1 MHFLSALRAINYGLV
16 LIFGLFLSTDIAGG
30 WEKRSQKRF
39 VFILCPVFLLI
50 QGLCWTIWGISAVE
64 QLYPLITHL
73 PLVLILIFA
82 LKKPVG
88 VAVVS
93 VSIGYLCCQ
102 LPRWVS
108 LAVTALTQSPL
119 AGEICYT
126 LSIIPVFFLLRRWFV
141 RPAHKAMTGSSRSLA
156 LFGSLP
162 IAYYIFDYATS
173 VYSDALYVGIQALNE
188 FLPTALILFYVLFL
202 TAYHVQAQKGLQAEL
217 QQSLLE
223 AELKQARSE
232 MENLRRIEKQTAI
245 YQHDMRHHMTML
257 SGFLAAD
264 NPRQA
269 EDYIKQV
276 QANVEAITPKRFCEN
291 EIVNLLC
298 SAFASNAEQL
308 GVRLKITA
316 KVPMALSVSDTD
328 LCAVL
333 SNGVENALQATA
345 ALDEPYKWV
354 ELYCEIKHGKLLIEV
369 KNPYSGDLNI
379 QNGLPTTSQ
388 AGHGYGCS
396 SIRTISE
403 HNHGLCTFE
412 SEQGV
417 FTLRVILPVC

>member
-1 MHFLSALRAINYGLV
+1 MPVLPVWKAINYGLV
-16 LIFGLFLSTDIAGG
+16 LIYGLFLSADISGG
-30 WEKRSQKRF
+30 WENKAQKRLI
-39 VFILCPVFLLI
+39 FILCPAFLLV
-50 QGLCWTIWGISAVE
+50 QGFCWIIWDIGTVE
-64 QLYPLITHL
+64 RLYPLITHL

-82 LKKPVG
+82 LKKTVG
-88 VAVVS
+88 VAAVS

-102 LPRWVS
+102 LPRWVN
-108 LAVTALTQSPL
+108 LATTALSSSAL

-126 LSIIPVFFLLRRWFV
+126 LSIVPIFFLLRRWFV
-141 RPAHKAMTGSSRSLA
+141 RPAHEAMIGSTRSLA

-173 VYSDALYVGIQALNE
+173 VYSEALQVDIQALNE

-202 TAYHVQAQKGLQAEL
+202 TAYHVQAQKRLQAEL
-217 QQSLLE
+217 HQSLLE
-223 AELKQARSE
+223 TELKQAQSE
-232 MENLRRIEKQTAI
+232 METLRRIEKQTAI

-257 SGFLAAD
+257 SSFLAAD

-298 SAFASNAEQL
+298 SAFASKAEQS

-333 SNGVENALQATA
+333 SNGIENALRA
-345 ALDEPYKWV
+345 AAELEEPYKWA
-354 ELYCEIKHGKLLIEV
+354 ELYCEIKHGKLLIEI
-369 KNPYSGDLNI
+369 KNPYAGEVSM
-379 QNGLPTTSQ
+379 QNGLPTTDRT
-388 AGHGYGCS
+388 GHGFGCS
-396 SIRTISE
+396 SIRTITE
-403 HNHGLCTFE
+403 HNRGLCTFE

-417 FTLRVILPVC
+417 FTLRVILPVG